1 MISSMTGFGQ
11 AEAQVD
17 GVWFRVEIRSVNNR
31 YFKATMKIPD
41 HLQRFEGEIEKILRE
56 RLGRGSVS
64 FSLRLRN
71 LGDTLPASIHVPAL
85 RSFIKQLHEAGAG
98 QAGVQIDLAGL
109 LAIPGVCEPPDV
121 SDDVLT
127 RQWSAIA
134 KLASEAIS
142 RLEEMKR
149 IEGQALHADLKS
161 QCVEIRGRLKEVEKR
176 RPSAVEEYHR
186 RLHQR
191 VAQLLE
197 GASVE
202 LDQEVMAREVA
213 VFAERSD
220 VSEELSRLAS
230 HLDQFD
236 ELCVGREDAGR
247 KLEFVT
253 QEMLREANTIGS
265 KANDA
270 QISRHV
276 VEMKAAIDR
285 IKEQVQNVG

>member
-11 AEAQVD
+11 AEAQME
-17 GVWFRVEIRSVNNR
+17 GVWFRVEVRSVNNR
-31 YFKATMKIPD
+31 YFKATMKLPD
-41 HLQRFEGEIEKILRE
+41 HLQRFEGDIEKILRE
-56 RLGRGSVS
+56 RLGRGSVTL
-64 FSLRLRN
+64 SLRIRDM
-71 LGDTLPASIHVPAL
+71 GGAIPASIHVPAL

-109 LAIPGVCEPPDV
+109 LSIPGVCEPPEV
-121 SDDVLT
+121 SDDLLAK
-127 RQWSAIA
+127 QWSAIE
-134 KLASEAIS
+134 KLAREAIT
-142 RLEEMKR
+142 RLEEMRKV
-149 IEGQALHADLKS
+149 EGQALLTDLKA
-161 QCVEIRGRLKEVEKR
+161 QCVEIRSRLKEVEKR

-220 VSEELSRLAS
+220 VSEEISRLGS
-230 HLDQFD
+230 HLEQFD
-236 ELCVGREDAGR
+236 ELCAGREDAGR
-247 KLEFVT
+247 KLEFVA

-276 VEMKAAIDR
+276 VEIKAAIDR